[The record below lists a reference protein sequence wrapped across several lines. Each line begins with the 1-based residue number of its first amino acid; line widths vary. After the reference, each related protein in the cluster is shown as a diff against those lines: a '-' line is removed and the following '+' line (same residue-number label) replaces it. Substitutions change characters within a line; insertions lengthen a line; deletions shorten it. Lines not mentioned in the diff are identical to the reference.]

1 VPMSYHSFG
10 GWKQS
15 LFGDLHVHGPD
26 GVRFYTRGKVVTTR
40 WPDPSQHAGVN
51 LGFPTQT

>member
-1 VPMSYHSFG
+1 M
-10 GWKQS
+10 
-15 LFGDLHVHGPD
+15 HGPD

-40 WPDPSQHAGVN
+40 WPDPATHQGVN